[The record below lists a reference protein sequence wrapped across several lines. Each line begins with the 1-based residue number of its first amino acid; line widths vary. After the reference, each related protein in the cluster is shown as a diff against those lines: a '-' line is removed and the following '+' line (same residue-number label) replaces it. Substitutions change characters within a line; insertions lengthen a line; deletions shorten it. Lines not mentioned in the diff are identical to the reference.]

1 MLVCS
6 KALHV
11 CAWLNICY
19 KLLTGPMCYC
29 HPWYSDGKMCDTH
42 QNIHLTGTHTDTREI
57 HKYSSNWRYGKQH
70 THKNKTE
77 SVWLK
82 LYLLLTA
89 FSSCCSIHGK
99 QNEKRVKNKTHTHMR
114 YTCTL
119 SGLCKSKSMV
129 KLLEISSPKKVIFL
143 KCTKFKFKVAKRRR

>member
-42 QNIHLTGTHTDTREI
+42 QNIHLTGTHTDTHVKYTSILLTEDTENSI
-57 HKYSSNWRYGKQH
+57 HIKIKLNPYDWNYTCCSLHFPHAVQYMV
-70 THKNKTE
+70 NKMKKG
-77 SVWLK
+77 SRIKHILICAIHVHYQACVNQKAWLNRLK
-82 LYLLLTA
+82 LV
-89 FSSCCSIHGK
+89 HQK
-99 QNEKRVKNKTHTHMR
+99 
-114 YTCTL
+114 
-119 SGLCKSKSMV
+119 
-129 KLLEISSPKKVIFL
+129 KLYF
-143 KCTKFKFKVAKRRR
+143 